1 MIIVQRVQDIL
12 LKPKE
17 TWPAI
22 DAEGGD
28 TASIYKN
35 YLIYLA
41 LVPAVAGFI
50 GLSLIGVGVFG
61 VSYRVPLISG
71 LAHMV
76 VGYVMSLV
84 MVFVVGLIAD
94 ALAPSFGGTKNPLNA
109 LKLVA
114 YGSTAGFLGGVFS
127 LLPSL
132 SILGVLA
139 AAYSIYLIYIGVPVM
154 MKSPP
159 EKAAGYTAVL

>member
-1 MIIVQRVQDIL
+1 MNIVQRVQDIL

-71 LAHMV
+71 LANMV

-114 YGSTAGFLGGVFS
+114 YGSTAGFLGGVF
-127 LLPSL
+127 
-132 SILGVLA
+132 LA
-139 AAYSIYLIYIGVPVM
+139 AIAVHFGGTGCGLLHLPDLHRRACDDE
-154 MKSPP
+154 KS
-159 EKAAGYTAVL
+159 T

>member
-1 MIIVQRVQDIL
+1 MNIVQRVQDIL

-71 LAHMV
+71 LANMV

-84 MVFVVGLIAD
+84 MVFVV
-94 ALAPSFGGTKNPLNA
+94 PGG
-109 LKLVA
+109 
-114 YGSTAGFLGGVFS
+114 GRAGGAR
-127 LLPSL
+127 LPPGWQPRSVW
-132 SILGVLA
+132 SSMVG
-139 AAYSIYLIYIGVPVM
+139 
-154 MKSPP
+154 
-159 EKAAGYTAVL
+159 